1 MPDNQSLS
9 VYTVN
14 AFTDKPFGGNPAAV
28 VPLEVPLSDQ
38 WIQAIAAQNNL
49 SETSFLEQL
58 GPDHYRL
65 RWLTPVIEVPL

>member
-38 WIQAIAAQNNL
+38 LMQAIAAQHNL
-49 SETSFLEQL
+49 S
-58 GPDHYRL
+58 
-65 RWLTPVIEVPL
+65 